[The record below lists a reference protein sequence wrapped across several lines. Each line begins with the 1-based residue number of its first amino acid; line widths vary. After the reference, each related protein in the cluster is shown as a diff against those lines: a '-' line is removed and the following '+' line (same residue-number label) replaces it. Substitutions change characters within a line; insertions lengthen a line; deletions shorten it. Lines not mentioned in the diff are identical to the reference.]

1 MADDMPL
8 TEPILTTSLI
18 RASEEEL
25 SRCETEQGGS
35 PADTILRALEAV
47 IGSRLGRVV
56 GPEDREVVRLT
67 EFVEPDKPG
76 RVKVILVRVNPEE
89 DDEWIDYYEVTWK
102 EQMDQPLQLLN
113 GICFKVRQVNRRV
126 IDEGPG
132 LDAAEV
138 QVDK

>member
-25 SRCETEQGGS
+25 SRCESQQGGS

-67 EFVEPDKPG
+67 EFVQPDKPG

-113 GICFKVRQVNRRV
+113 GICFKVRQVNRRI
-126 IDEGPG
+126 IDEGAG
-132 LDAAEV
+132 LNPAEV

>member
-18 RASEEEL
+18 RASKEEL
-25 SRCETEQGGS
+25 SASEPQESGS

-76 RVKVILVRVNPEE
+76 RIKVILIRVNPEE

-138 QVDK
+138 EVDK